1 MPQTDD
7 AESPVPEKLTSPAGE
22 EFVLADASVNRVL
35 VKGVVAVMHART
47 ERLWS
52 TKEGEM
58 FLCADAE
65 GNLDAEKAIGSGFY
79 WRDTRYLSDFMLDV
93 DGHAPLLLSTSADR
107 AFASHVDLTNQD
119 LVDEDGS
126 VTAVQG
132 TVNIRRTRVID
143 GRLFERIRVRNYNAT
158 AVELNLR
165 LTFGTDFADIF
176 EVRGLRRA
184 TRGKLAQPKAD
195 RSSVAFAY
203 AGLDGVFRETRIS
216 FELEPTEVEVRG
228 AQVVAIW
235 RLRLEPTQTEMIA
248 LTVEPRAANSSLP
261 EKPFDVA
268 MHELRRSYESWERS
282 CTRVWTDNQL
292 YNSLLA
298 RGLRDLRALLTP
310 TRHGNLPAAG
320 IPWFVAPFGRD
331 SLLTCH
337 QTLLLNPDL
346 TRTTLE
352 VLAAFQADEV
362 DEWRDAQ
369 PGKILHELR
378 QGELAGANEIP
389 HTPYYGSIDSTPLW
403 LLLFGTYYRWT
414 GDLGFCRRLLPN
426 VERALQ
432 WVETYGDPDGDG
444 LLEYQRSSPR
454 GLANQ
459 GWKDSHDSVV
469 HVDGKLAEG
478 PIALAEVQ
486 AYVYLAKLRL
496 ADVYEA
502 LGDGER
508 AAALRAQAASLKAAF
523 NERFWVESEQ
533 YFAMAL
539 DGDKRPVATITSNPA
554 HALYCGVVDP
564 DKAAPLARRLLAP
577 DMFSGWGVRTLS
589 KSAVAYNP
597 MSYHNGSIWPHDN
610 AIIGAGLKRYGFAK
624 ATNRL
629 ATAMFEMAVT
639 VDDMRLPELFCGF
652 TRRSPNRPVAYPVA
666 CSPQAWAAGAPF
678 LLLQAMLGI
687 SADAPAN
694 TLNVNKPQLPG
705 WLNTVELHDLRV
717 GRSTISIVFQRHGE
731 TTGFSLLDKDGDV
744 RVLMEE

>member
-1 MPQTDD
+1 MPD
-7 AESPVPEKLTSPAGE
+7 KLTSPAGE

-52 TKEGEM
+52 TKEGDM

-65 GNLDAEKAIGSGFY
+65 GNLDAEQATGAGFY
-79 WRDTRYLSDFMLDV
+79 WRDTRYLSDFRLEV

-107 AFASHVDLTNQD
+107 AFASHVDLANQD
-119 LVDEDGS
+119 LLEEDGT
-126 VTAVQG
+126 VAHVQG
-132 TVNIRRTRVID
+132 TINIRRTRVID
-143 GRLFERIRVRNYNAT
+143 GRLYERIRIKNYNSAPVSLT
-158 AVELNLR
+158 VK

-176 EVRGLRRA
+176 EVRGLKRA
-184 TRGKLAQPKAD
+184 TRGKLARPKAD
-195 RSSVAFAY
+195 RRSAAFAY
-203 AGLDGVFRETRIS
+203 KGEDGVFRETRIA
-216 FELEPTEVEVRG
+216 FELEPTEVSVDDE
-228 AQVVAIW
+228 QVVATW
-235 RLRLEPTQTEMIA
+235 DLRLEPTQTEIIA
-248 LTVEPRAANSSLP
+248 LTVEARADGSDGS
-261 EKPFDVA
+261 ERSFDAV
-268 MHELRRSYESWERS
+268 MHDLRRSYEAWERS
-282 CTRVWTDNQL
+282 CTRVWTDNEL
-292 YNSLLA
+292 YNSLLS

-310 TRHGNLPAAG
+310 TRYGSVVAAG

-337 QTLLLNPDL
+337 QTLMMNPDL

-378 QGELAGANEIP
+378 QGELAGAGVIP

-403 LLLFGTYYRWT
+403 LLLLGTYYRWT
-414 GDLGFCRRLLPN
+414 GDLEFCRRLLPN
-426 VERALQ
+426 VERALA
-432 WVETYGDPDGDG
+432 WIADYGDLDGDG
-444 LLEYQRSSPR
+444 FLEYQRSSPR
-454 GLANQ
+454 GLVNQ
-459 GWKDSHDSVV
+459 GWKDSHDSVT

-486 AYVYLAKLRL
+486 AYVYLAKLRMAEL
-496 ADVYEA
+496 FEA
-502 LGDGER
+502 LGNRAR
-508 AAALRAQAASLKAAF
+508 AATLREEAAGLRDAF
-523 NERFWVESEQ
+523 NEAFWVESEQ
-533 YFAMAL
+533 FYAMAL
-539 DGDKRPVATITSNPA
+539 DGEKRQVAAISSNPA
-554 HALYCGVVDP
+554 HGLYCGIIDP
-564 DKAAPLARRLLAP
+564 DKAGPMARRLLAP

-589 KSAVAYNP
+589 KSAAAYNP

-694 TLNVNKPQLPG
+694 TINVNKPLLPG

-717 GRSTISIVFQRHGE
+717 GESRVSIVFQRQGE

>member
-1 MPQTDD
+1 MPD
-7 AESPVPEKLTSPAGE
+7 KLTSPAGE
-22 EFVLADASVNRVL
+22 EYVLADASVNRVL

-52 TKEGEM
+52 TKEGDM

-65 GNLDAEKAIGSGFY
+65 GNLDAEQATGAGFY
-79 WRDTRYLSDFMLDV
+79 WRDTRYLSDFMLQV

-107 AFASHVDLTNQD
+107 AFDSHVDLANQD
-119 LVDEDGS
+119 LLEEDGS
-126 VTAVQG
+126 VSAVQG

-143 GRLFERIRVRNYNAT
+143 GRLFERIRVKNYNAA
-158 AVELNLR
+158 AVDLTIR

-176 EVRGLRRA
+176 EVRGLKRA
-184 TRGKLAQPKAD
+184 TRGKMARPKAD
-195 RSSVAFAY
+195 RRSAAFAY
-203 AGLDGVFRETRIS
+203 AGEDGVFRETRIV
-216 FELEPTEVEVRG
+216 FELEPTEVVVDD
-228 AQVVAIW
+228 AQVVAEW
-235 RLRLEPTQTEMIA
+235 HLRLEPTQTEMIA
-248 LTVEPRAANSSLP
+248 LTVEPRAAGSAPP
-261 EKPFDVA
+261 ERSFDVV
-268 MHELRRSYESWERS
+268 MHDLRRSYEAWERS
-282 CTRVWTDNQL
+282 CTRVWTDNEL
-292 YNSLLA
+292 YNSLLS
-298 RGLRDLRALLTP
+298 RGTRDLRALLTP
-310 TRHGNLPAAG
+310 TRHGNLVAAG

-331 SLLTCH
+331 ALLTCH
-337 QTLLLNPDL
+337 QTLMLNPDL
-346 TRTTLE
+346 TRATLE

-362 DEWRDAQ
+362 DEWRDAE

-378 QGELAGANEIP
+378 QGELAGAGVIP

-403 LLLFGTYYRWT
+403 LLLLGTYYRWT
-414 GDLGFCRRLLPN
+414 GDLEFCAKLLPN
-426 VERALQ
+426 AERALD
-432 WVETYGDPDGDG
+432 WIANYGDTDGDG
-444 LLEYQRSSPR
+444 FLEYQRSSPR
-454 GLANQ
+454 GLVNQ
-459 GWKDSHDSVV
+459 GWKDSHDSVG

-486 AYVYLAKLRL
+486 GYVYLAKLRI
-496 ADVYEA
+496 AEVFEA
-502 LGDGER
+502 VGDGAR
-508 AAALRAQAASLKAAF
+508 AASLRQEAADLRAAF
-523 NERFWVESEQ
+523 NQRFWVESEQ
-533 YFAMAL
+533 FYAMAL
-539 DGDKRPVATITSNPA
+539 DGEKRQVAAISSNPA
-554 HALYCGVVDP
+554 HGLYCGIVDP
-564 DKAAPLARRLLAP
+564 DKAGPMARRLLAP

-589 KSAVAYNP
+589 KSAAAYNP

-694 TLNVNKPQLPG
+694 TINVNKPHLPG

-717 GRSTISIVFQRHGE
+717 GSSTVSIVFQRHGE
-731 TTGFSLLDKDGDV
+731 MTGFSLLGKDGDI

>member
-22 EFVLADASVNRVL
+22 EFVLADDSVNRVL

-65 GNLDAEKAIGSGFY
+65 GNLDAENVTGSGLY
-79 WRDTRYLSDFMLDV
+79 WRDTRYLSDFVLDV
-93 DGHAPLLLSTSADR
+93 DGNAPLLLSTSADR

-119 LVDEDGS
+119 LVDEEGT

-143 GRLFERIRVRNYNAT
+143 GRFYERIRVRNYNAT
-158 AVELNLR
+158 AVELTLN
-165 LTFGTDFADIF
+165 LTFGTDFADVF

-184 TRGKLAQPKAD
+184 KRGRLAQPKAD
-195 RSSVAFAY
+195 KRAVAFAY
-203 AGLDGVFRETRIS
+203 AGLDGVFRQTRIS
-216 FELEPTEVEVRG
+216 FGLEPTEVEVRG
-228 AQVVAIW
+228 GQVVASW
-235 RLRLEPTQTEMIA
+235 RLRLQPTQTEMIA
-248 LTVEPRAANSSLP
+248 LEVEPRAASSSLP
-261 EKPFDVA
+261 DKPFDVA

-352 VLAAFQADEV
+352 VLGAFQADEV
-362 DEWRDAQ
+362 DGWRDAQ

-426 VERALQ
+426 VERALA
-432 WVETYGDPDGDG
+432 WVDVYGDLDGDG
-444 LLEYQRSSPR
+444 FVEYQRSSPR

-478 PIALAEVQ
+478 PIALSEVQ
-486 AYVYLAKLRL
+486 AYVYLAKLRV
-496 ADVYEA
+496 ADVFEA
-502 LGDGER
+502 LGDGGR
-508 AAALRAQAASLKAAF
+508 AATLRAQAASLKAAF
-523 NERFWVESEQ
+523 NERFWVEPEQ
-533 YFAMAL
+533 YYAMAL
-539 DGDKRPVATITSNPA
+539 DGDKRPVASVTSNPA
-554 HALYCGVVDP
+554 HGLYCTIIDP
-564 DKAAPLARRLLAP
+564 DRAAPLVRRLLAP

-589 KSAVAYNP
+589 KSTVAYNP

-687 SADAPAN
+687 SADAAAN
-694 TLNVNKPQLPG
+694 VLNVNKPQLPG
-705 WLNTVELHDLRV
+705 WLDSVELHDLRV

-731 TTGFSLLDKDGDV
+731 TTGFSLLDKHGDV

>member
-1 MPQTDD
+1 MPD
-7 AESPVPEKLTSPAGE
+7 KLTSPAGE

-52 TKEGEM
+52 TKEGDM

-65 GNLDAEKAIGSGFY
+65 GNLDAEQATGAGFY
-79 WRDTRYLSDFMLDV
+79 WQDTRYLSDFRLEV
-93 DGHAPLLLSTSADR
+93 NGHAPLLLSTSADR
-107 AFASHVDLTNQD
+107 AFASHVDLANQD
-119 LVDEDGS
+119 LLEEDGT
-126 VTAVQG
+126 VAHVQG
-132 TVNIRRTRVID
+132 TINIRRTRVID
-143 GRLFERIRVRNYNAT
+143 GRLFERIRIKNYNAAAAT
-158 AVELNLR
+158 LTVK

-176 EVRGLRRA
+176 EVRGLKRPA
-184 TRGKLAQPKAD
+184 RGRLARPKAD
-195 RSSVAFAY
+195 RRSAVFAY
-203 AGLDGVFRETRIS
+203 AGEDGVFRETRIA
-216 FELEPTEVEVRG
+216 FDLEPTEVTVEDEL
-228 AQVVAIW
+228 VVASW
-235 RLRLEPTQTEMIA
+235 QLRLEPTQTELIA
-248 LTVEPRAANSSLP
+248 ITVEPRTAGSSPP
-261 EKPFDVA
+261 ERSFDIV
-268 MHELRRSYESWERS
+268 MHDLRRSYESWERA
-282 CTRVWTDNQL
+282 CTRVWTDNEL
-292 YNSLLA
+292 YNSLLS

-310 TRHGNLPAAG
+310 TRHGSLVAAG

-337 QTLLLNPDL
+337 QNLMLNPDL

-378 QGELAGANEIP
+378 QGELAGAGIIP
-389 HTPYYGSIDSTPLW
+389 HTPYYGSVDSTPLW
-403 LLLFGTYYRWT
+403 LLLLGTYYRWT
-414 GDLGFCRRLLPN
+414 GDLEFCRDLLPN
-426 VERALQ
+426 IERALA
-432 WVETYGDPDGDG
+432 WIADYGDLDGDG
-444 LLEYQRSSPR
+444 FLEYQRSSPR
-454 GLANQ
+454 GLVNQ

-486 AYVYLAKLRL
+486 AYVYLAKQRM
-496 ADVYEA
+496 AEVFEA
-502 LGDGER
+502 LGDAPR
-508 AAALRAQAASLKAAF
+508 AASLRREAAELRTAF

-533 YFAMAL
+533 FYAMAL
-539 DGDKRPVATITSNPA
+539 DGEKRQVASISSNPA
-554 HALYCGVVDP
+554 HGLYCGIVDP
-564 DKAAPLARRLLAP
+564 DMAGPMARRLLAP

-589 KSAVAYNP
+589 KSAAAYNP

-629 ATAMFEMAVT
+629 ATSMFEMAVT

-694 TLNVNKPQLPG
+694 TINVNKPHLPG
-705 WLNTVELHDLRV
+705 WLNTVELHDLRI
-717 GRSTISIVFQRHGE
+717 GGSTVSIVFQRQGE